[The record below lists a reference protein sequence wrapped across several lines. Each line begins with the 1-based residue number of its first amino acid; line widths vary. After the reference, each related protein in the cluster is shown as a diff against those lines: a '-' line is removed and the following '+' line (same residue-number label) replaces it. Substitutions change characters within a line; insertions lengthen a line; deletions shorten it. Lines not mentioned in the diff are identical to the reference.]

1 MDFCDL
7 HTHILPGVD
16 DGAQTIEQSLEMLR
30 NAVASDVTT
39 VVATPHCSIPGTFEN
54 FNTPDLLDRFAAL
67 QEAAKDI
74 PIRLLLG
81 GEIRVTEQIISLL
94 DAGKLPTINN
104 GRYLLT
110 EFPNDFPA
118 QLFSRVL
125 EQLLDQG
132 VLPLVAHPERYS
144 AVCAEPMIVEKW
156 LKLGCHI
163 QLTGGSI
170 LGKLGKAPQKAAK
183 KLLHS
188 GLVCCVASDAHNT
201 TSRSNFLSDVYDH
214 ISLHYSRPYANQ
226 LMTTNPLAICNNQ
239 LL

>member
-1 MDFCDL
+1 MEFCDL

-16 DGAQTIEQSLEMLR
+16 DGAQTMEQALEMLR
-30 NAVASDVTT
+30 NALASDVTT
-39 VVATPHCSIPGTFEN
+39 VVATPHCAVQDYFDN
-54 FNTPDLLDRFAAL
+54 FDNPELHDRFSAL
-67 QEAAKDI
+67 QQAAKDI
-74 PIRLLLG
+74 PVQLLLG
-81 GEIRVTEQIISLL
+81 GEIRVTDQLIPLL
-94 DAGKLPTINN
+94 TAGKLPTINN

-156 LKLGCHI
+156 LNLGCHI
-163 QLTGGSI
+163 QITGSSI
-170 LGKLGKAPQKAAK
+170 LGKLGRSPQKAAQ
-183 KLLHS
+183 KLLRN

-201 TSRSNFLSDVYDH
+201 KTRSNFLSDVYDH
-214 ISLHYSRPYANQ
+214 LSVQYSRQYANQ
-226 LMTTNPLAICNNQ
+226 LMYENPLAICNNQ